1 MSQAA
6 PQKANTD
13 ATNNFEGAT
22 TRRRP
27 MSRLPHMS
35 QVAPLEANR
44 GATEPTPTSLES
56 GATCDMWG
64 RTVRQH
70 NENGPV
76 ATELLTIREAAERCG
91 ISYESMRKRVDRG
104 RVTIV
109 RKHRTRLIPRTELE
123 RIELWPGSQRQLSDS
138 LELENV
144 RTELNAALAE
154 LATLRPQLNTE
165 RESRQRN
172 EAAMHQHRAEA
183 MAARARLES
192 TTAAIEPLTGGGLIS
207 GIRALRVL
215 RRREQQ
221 TADDNQPATV

>member
-1 MSQAA
+1 M
-6 PQKANTD
+6 
-13 ATNNFEGAT
+13 AT
-22 TRRRP
+22 
-27 MSRLPHMS
+27 SK
-35 QVAPLEANR
+35 
-44 GATEPTPTSLES
+44 
-56 GATCDMWG
+56 
-64 RTVRQH
+64 
-70 NENGPV
+70 
-76 ATELLTIREAAERCG
+76 LLTIREAAERCG
-91 ISYESMRKRVDRG
+91 VSHQTMRKRVDRG
-104 RVTIV
+104 TVQSMKNQDGI
-109 RKHRTRLIPRTELE
+109 RLIPRSELE
-123 RIELWPGSQRQLSDS
+123 RVELWPGSKGRKLSS
-138 LELENV
+138 SRELENV